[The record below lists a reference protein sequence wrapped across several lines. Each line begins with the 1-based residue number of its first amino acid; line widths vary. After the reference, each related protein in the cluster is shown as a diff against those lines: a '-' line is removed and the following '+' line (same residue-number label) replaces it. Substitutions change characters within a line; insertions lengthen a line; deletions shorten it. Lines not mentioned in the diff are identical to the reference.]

1 MAKSTPP
8 AIVYGI
14 PNCDTVKKSLA
25 WLKKNNIPF
34 EFHDYKKEGVS
45 KEKLQEW
52 CALQPL
58 DIILN
63 KRSTAWKELLPAL
76 QEKAAT
82 QAGAIQLM
90 QEYNNLVKRPVIEI
104 SGTILIGFNEASYK
118 NDFKIS

>member
-1 MAKSTPP
+1 MTNSPP
-8 AIVYGI
+8 PVKVYGI
-14 PNCDTVKKSLA
+14 PNCDTVKKVLV

-34 EFHDYKKEGVS
+34 EFHDYKKEGIS
-45 KEKLQEW
+45 REKLQQW

-63 KRSTAWKELLPAL
+63 KKSTAWKELSAAQ

-82 QAGAIQLM
+82 QAGAIKLM

-118 NDFKIS
+118 NHFKIL